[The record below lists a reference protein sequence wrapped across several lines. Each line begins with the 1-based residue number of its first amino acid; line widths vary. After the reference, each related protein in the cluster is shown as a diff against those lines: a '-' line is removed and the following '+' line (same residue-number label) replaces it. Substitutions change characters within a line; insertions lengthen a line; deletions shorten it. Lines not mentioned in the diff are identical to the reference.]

1 MEHRGISWVGFHY
14 RLTLRHGEHLHY
26 LRYLTED
33 ELPNRFM
40 DMTSH
45 QTATCQRRTPNS
57 ALVVDRLKI
66 RLLMRCGW
74 ACFAAMGAL
83 LDNMGPCLFGS
94 LKQRL
99 QKGCF
104 PYPVWGSQASSGL
117 SAHACQCLVPHD
129 LLLAFMALHAST
141 EVWMDVNILVCGSL
155 DKLCW
160 NAISWGQKP
169 ACASRRRLRVH
180 HACCLHILF
189 CVLLPVCQVGGFLPP
204 FLWNRCS
211 RRSRLR
217 RELLA
222 KVWRFKV

>member
-1 MEHRGISWVGFHY
+1 MQKSTVMEHRGISWVGFHY

-83 LDNMGPCLFGS
+83 LDNMGTVLVWKFQTEASEGLFSLSCLGFASLLRFECARMPMPC
-94 LKQRL
+94 
-99 QKGCF
+99 
-104 PYPVWGSQASSGL
+104 A
-117 SAHACQCLVPHD
+117 A
-129 LLLAFMALHAST
+129 
-141 EVWMDVNILVCGSL
+141 
-155 DKLCW
+155 
-160 NAISWGQKP
+160 
-169 ACASRRRLRVH
+169 
-180 HACCLHILF
+180 
-189 CVLLPVCQVGGFLPP
+189 
-204 FLWNRCS
+204 
-211 RRSRLR
+211 
-217 RELLA
+217 
-222 KVWRFKV
+222 